1 MKKKT
6 MPETPDKSHGTDM
19 GYPTSDKA
27 FKDMRTLKRHQGV
40 PNAGGVRTGKT
51 KIDSGQSNNGQTNDA

>member
-6 MPETPDKSHGTDM
+6 VSGIPDKSRNSEM
-19 GYPTSDKA
+19 GNPTSDKS
-27 FKDMRTLKRHQGV
+27 FKDMRTLKRHQGL

-51 KIDSGQSNNGQTNDA
+51 KIDNGQSNDKE

>member
-6 MPETPDKSHGTDM
+6 ISESPDQHRNNEMGT
-19 GYPTSDKA
+19 PTSDKA
-27 FKDMRTLKRHQGV
+27 FKDTRTMKRHQGL

-51 KIDSGQSNNGQTNDA
+51 KIDNGQSNDS

>member
-6 MPETPDKSHGTDM
+6 ASAIPNQHPNSEM
-19 GYPTSDKA
+19 GNPTSDKA
-27 FKDMRTLKRHQGV
+27 FKDTRTMKRHQGL

-51 KIDSGQSNNGQTNDA
+51 KIDNGQGNES

>member
-6 MPETPDKSHGTDM
+6 ISELPDLPRNSEMGT
-19 GYPTSDKA
+19 PTSDKA
-27 FKDMRTLKRHQGV
+27 FKDTRTMKRHQGI

-51 KIDSGQSNNGQTNDA
+51 KIDNGQSNEG

>member
-6 MPETPDKSHGTDM
+6 ISELPDQHRKNDM
-19 GYPTSDKA
+19 GNPTSDKA
-27 FKDMRTLKRHQGV
+27 FKDTRTLKRHQGV

-51 KIDSGQSNNGQTNDA
+51 KIDNGQGNES

>member
-6 MPETPDKSHGTDM
+6 MPAIPDKSHGAEM
-19 GYPTSDKA
+19 GNPTSDKT
-27 FKDMRTLKRHQGV
+27 FKDMRTLKRHQGL

-51 KIDSGQSNNGQTNDA
+51 KIDNGQSNENS

>member
-6 MPETPDKSHGTDM
+6 LNELPDQSRNSEM
-19 GYPTSDKA
+19 GSPTSDKS
-27 FKDMRTLKRHQGV
+27 FKDTRTMKRHQGI

-51 KIDSGQSNNGQTNDA
+51 KNENGQSNER

>member
-6 MPETPDKSHGTDM
+6 ISELPDQSRNSGM
-19 GYPTSDKA
+19 GKPTSDKA
-27 FKDMRTLKRHQGV
+27 FKDTRTMKRHQGL

-51 KIDSGQSNNGQTNDA
+51 KNDNGQGNES